1 MRHQPHLYVPGPWA
15 PDELKTGPDHVKHL
29 DRVLRYPI
37 GDPVSYTDGTGTI
50 GHGTW
55 TGDGVIRGDE
65 VSVALNPPNLTMAVA
80 PPKSKERQ
88 RFIVEKLQ
96 EMSVRRLVW
105 INTERSQVRPRPDRS
120 ESWAASAL
128 EQSRGAW
135 LMHVAVAEY
144 PELQNPFVAD
154 VAGMPLAEGGRWVGD
169 VTIAVGPE
177 GGFTETEI
185 AMFSNHVALGS
196 GVLRTET
203 AAISLAAVV
212 LFGAS

>member
-1 MRHQPHLYVPGPWA
+1 
-15 PDELKTGPDHVKHL
+15 
-29 DRVLRYPI
+29 
-37 GDPVSYTDGTGTI
+37 
-50 GHGTW
+50 
-55 TGDGVIRGDE
+55 
-65 VSVALNPPNLTMAVA
+65 MAVA

-105 INTERSQVRPRPDRS
+105 IDTERSQVRPPRPDRS
-120 ESWAASAL
+120 DSWAASAL

-135 LMHVAVAEY
+135 LMEIGTAEY
-144 PELQNPFVAD
+144 AELSNPFVAD
-154 VAGMPLAEGGRWVGD
+154 VAGMPLAAGGRWVGD

-177 GGFTETEI
+177 GGFSETEI
-185 AMFSNHVALGS
+185 TMFSNHVALGS

-212 LFGAS
+212 MFGAS

>member
-1 MRHQPHLYVPGPWA
+1 MRSIL
-15 PDELKTGPDHVKHL
+15 
-29 DRVLRYPI
+29 PI
-37 GDPVSYTDGTGTI
+37 
-50 GHGTW
+50 
-55 TGDGVIRGDE
+55 
-65 VSVALNPPNLTMAVA
+65 LTMAVA

-105 INTERSQVRPRPDRS
+105 INTERSQVRPRAGSFGVMGSLCAR
-120 ESWAASAL
+120 A
-128 EQSRGAW
+128 EQGSVADA
-135 LMHVAVAEY
+135 VAVAEY